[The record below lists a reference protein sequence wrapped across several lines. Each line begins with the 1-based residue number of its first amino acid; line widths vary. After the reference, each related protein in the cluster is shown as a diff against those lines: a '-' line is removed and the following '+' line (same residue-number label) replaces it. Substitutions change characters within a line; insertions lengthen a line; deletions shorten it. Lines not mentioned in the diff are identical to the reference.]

1 MTADMDVIDVQ
12 MLSHAKFA
20 QKDFSQME
28 MGVTLVQWVAMNVE
42 REENVQIKKMKAVQL
57 KLIIQ
62 PLLVHVVMV
71 GIKDIWELAI
81 NAATVVT
88 TVMKKPYAIDATLDT
103 T

>member
-1 MTADMDVIDVQ
+1 
-12 MLSHAKFA
+12 
-20 QKDFSQME
+20 
-28 MGVTLVQWVAMNVE
+28 
-42 REENVQIKKMKAVQL
+42 MKAVQL
-57 KLIIQ
+57 KLITQ
-62 PLLVHVVMV
+62 PPLVHVAMV